1 MTYSRF
7 TSLTLLSI
15 ILIASAVAERVRI
28 PLHEATIFDIQKA
41 FDQGTLTSEE
51 LVGMYL
57 KRIEKYDQQGPALN
71 SILTLNEEA
80 ITEAR
85 KLDIERSKTGP
96 RSLLHGIPIIPKD
109 NFDTADMPKTGGL
122 KGLKGSIPVR
132 DAFTIRRLRESGA
145 IILAKSNL
153 DEFNSGSSGTSGL
166 GGQVLNPYNLSK
178 VPGGSSAGSGA
189 AIAAVFGQVGL
200 GTETGSSIRNPSTK
214 NNLVGIASTNGLVSR
229 AGIVPSSIIL
239 DRAGPM
245 ARSVTD
251 AAIVLQYMAGMDAAD
266 LTTIASVGKMPVNGY
281 YSFLD
286 EDALKGSRIGVLRA
300 NFGSDPEDAEALS
313 QIDKAIDSLAE
324 GGATLLDPIP
334 VGSIDMF
341 EMLRTVSGSS
351 GERAEAMNHY
361 LAGRGPDVP
370 VKTMR
375 EIVDSGLA
383 LGKLQERLDES
394 LREEPMYRNPDY
406 ANFVRNREAFKKLVI
421 SWFKNYELDAI
432 IYPYQTKPVYTIEQ
446 AAPNQGETRP
456 EFNNYDVMGR
466 GTRMSTATGFPGITV
481 PAGFTASDGMP
492 VGLEFLG
499 RPFDEGKLIGICFA
513 YEQGFSKR
521 KLPSITPPLEA
532 EWIEF
537 DK

>member
-7 TSLTLLSI
+7 ISSILLSI
-15 ILIASAVAERVRI
+15 ILIASAVAERLRI

-109 NFDTADMPKTGGL
+109 NFDTADMPTTGGF
-122 KGLKGSIPVR
+122 KGLKDSIPVR

-281 YSFLD
+281 HSFLD
-286 EDALKGSRIGVLRA
+286 VDALKGSRIGVLRA

-370 VKTMR
+370 VKTMQ
-375 EIVDSGLA
+375 EIVGSGLA

-394 LREEPMYRNPDY
+394 LREAPMYRNPDY

-446 AAPNQGETRP
+446 AAPNQGETRS

-513 YEQGFSKR
+513 YEQGFSMR

>member
-1 MTYSRF
+1 MTHSRF
-7 TSLTLLSI
+7 ISLILLSI
-15 ILIASAVAERVRI
+15 ILTASAVAERVRI
-28 PLHEATIFDIQKA
+28 PLHEATILDIQKA

-71 SILTLNEEA
+71 SILTLNEGA

-109 NFDTADMPKTGGL
+109 NFDTADMPTTGGF
-122 KGLKGSIPVR
+122 KGLKDSIPIR

-214 NNLVGIASTNGLVSR
+214 INLVGIASTNGLVSR

-313 QIDKAIDSLAE
+313 QIDKAIGSLAE

-394 LREEPMYRNPDY
+394 LREEPMYRNADF
-406 ANFVRNREAFKKLVI
+406 ANFIRNREAFKKLVI

-432 IYPYQTKPVYTIEQ
+432 VYPYQTKPVYTIEQ

-521 KLPSITPPLEA
+521 KLPSSTPPLEA

-537 DK
+537 DE

>member
-1 MTYSRF
+1 MTHSRF
-7 TSLTLLSI
+7 ISLILLSI
-15 ILIASAVAERVRI
+15 ILTATAVAERVRV

-109 NFDTADMPKTGGL
+109 NFDTADMPTTGGF
-122 KGLKGSIPVR
+122 KGLKDSIPVR

-537 DK
+537 DE

>member
-1 MTYSRF
+1 MTHSRF
-7 TSLTLLSI
+7 ISLILLSI
-15 ILIASAVAERVRI
+15 ILTATAVAERVRV

-109 NFDTADMPKTGGL
+109 NFDTADMPTTGGF
-122 KGLKGSIPVR
+122 KGLKDSIPVR

-341 EMLRTVSGSS
+341 EMLRTVSGAS

-383 LGKLQERLDES
+383 LGKLQERLEES

-537 DK
+537 DE

>member
-1 MTYSRF
+1 MTHSRF
-7 TSLTLLSI
+7 ISLILLSI
-15 ILIASAVAERVRI
+15 ILTASAVAERVRI

-85 KLDIERSKTGP
+85 KLDVERSKTGP

-109 NFDTADMPKTGGL
+109 NFDTADMPTTGGF

>member
-1 MTYSRF
+1 MTHSRF
-7 TSLTLLSI
+7 ISLILLSI
-15 ILIASAVAERVRI
+15 ILTASAVAERVRI
-28 PLHEATIFDIQKA
+28 PLHEATILDIQKA

-109 NFDTADMPKTGGL
+109 NFDTADMPTTGGF
-122 KGLKGSIPVR
+122 KGLKDSIPVR

-383 LGKLQERLDES
+383 LGKLQERLEES

-432 IYPYQTKPVYTIEQ
+432 VYPYQTKPVYTIAQ

-513 YEQGFSKR
+513 YEQGYSKR

>member
-1 MTYSRF
+1 MTHSRF
-7 TSLTLLSI
+7 ISLILLSI
-15 ILIASAVAERVRI
+15 ILTASAVAERVRI
-28 PLHEATIFDIQKA
+28 PLHEATILDIQKA
-41 FDQGTLTSEE
+41 FDQGTLTAEE

-71 SILTLNEEA
+71 SILTLNEGA

-109 NFDTADMPKTGGL
+109 NFDTADMPTTGGF
-122 KGLKGSIPVR
+122 KGLKDSIPIR

-375 EIVDSGLA
+375 EIVNSGLA
-383 LGKLQERLDES
+383 LGKLQERLNES
-394 LREEPMYRNPDY
+394 LREEPMYRNADF
-406 ANFVRNREAFKKLVI
+406 ANFIRNREAFKKLVI

-432 IYPYQTKPVYTIEQ
+432 VYPYQTKPVYTIEQ

-513 YEQGFSKR
+513 YEQGHSKR